1 MAGAAELT
9 SGDDANAV
17 LSACI
22 DIGSN
27 TTRLLVAERDGA
39 GLREVLARRMFVP
52 LVARNGGPIHPDT
65 VTVLASVVA
74 AHAAVARDCGAERI
88 HAVATAAIRHAANR
102 DALCA
107 AIRREAGLPV
117 RVLDDADEAR
127 LAFAGATRTL
137 PAPPGGIVGVVDVG
151 GGSSELV
158 AGTVAGGVSWYASVR
173 VGSGV
178 LTERHVR
185 SDPPSDADLRTLRA
199 EADAA
204 FAGIAAPHPAC
215 AYAVGGSATS
225 LRRLCGGE
233 LTPLALDDALR
244 LVVSW
249 SVRDTA
255 RRLDL
260 ARERVRLLPAGLVL
274 LRAAAEAFGG
284 LPLEVAR
291 GGLREGV
298 VLEDFAGAPQA

>member
-1 MAGAAELT
+1 MMP
-9 SGDDANAV
+9 SPV

-27 TTRLLVAERDGA
+27 TTRLLVAEPDGA

-52 LVARNGGPIHPDT
+52 LVSVDDGAIDPET

-74 AHAAVARDCGAERI
+74 AHAAVARECGAERI

-102 DALCA
+102 DALCG
-107 AIRREAGLPV
+107 AIHREAGLRV
-117 RVLDDADEAR
+117 RVLDDAEEAR
-127 LAFAGATRTL
+127 LAFAGAVGTL
-137 PAPPGGIVGVVDVG
+137 PAPPGGTVGVVDVG

-158 AGTVAGGVSWYASVR
+158 AGTATGGVSWYVSVR

-178 LTERHVR
+178 LTERHVA
-185 SDPPSDADLRTLRA
+185 SDPPTAAELVALRA
-199 EADAA
+199 AADAA
-204 FAGIAAPHPAC
+204 FAGVRAPRAAAV
-215 AYAVGGSATS
+215 YAVGGSATS
-225 LRRLCGGE
+225 LRQLCGDE
-233 LTPLALDDALR
+233 LTPRTLEAALS
-244 LVVSW
+244 VVAAHP
-249 SVRDTA
+249 VRDA
-255 RRLDL
+255 ASGLSL

-284 LPLEVAR
+284 VPLDIAR

-298 VLEDFAGAPQA
+298 LLEDFAGAARHS

>member
-1 MAGAAELT
+1 MAGATELT

-204 FAGIAAPHPAC
+204 FAGIAAPRPAC

-274 LRAAAEAFGG
+274 LRAAADAFGG

>member
-1 MAGAAELT
+1 MMP
-9 SGDDANAV
+9 SAV
-17 LSACI
+17 RSACI

-52 LVARNGGPIHPDT
+52 LAAGNGTGIGAET

-74 AHAAVARDCGAERI
+74 AHAAVARDCGAERV
-88 HAVATAAIRHAANR
+88 HVVATAAIRDAANGE
-102 DALCA
+102 ALCA
-107 AIRREAGLPV
+107 AIRRESGLTV
-117 RVLDDADEAR
+117 RVLGDAEEAR
-127 LAFAGATRTL
+127 LAFAGAIGTL
-137 PAPPGGIVGVVDVG
+137 PAPPDGTVGVVDVG

-158 AGTVAGGVSWYASVR
+158 AGTVAGGVSWYVSIR

-185 SDPPSDADLRTLRA
+185 GDPPTAAELDALRA

-204 FAGIAAPHPAC
+204 FAGIRAPRADC
-215 AYAVGGSATS
+215 VYAVGGSATS
-225 LRRLCGGE
+225 LRRLCGDE
-233 LTPLALDDALR
+233 LSPRSLEAALHVVAAHPIRDAASGLA
-244 LVVSW
+244 
-249 SVRDTA
+249 
-255 RRLDL
+255 L

-274 LRAAAEAFGG
+274 LRAATEAFGG
-284 LPLEVAR
+284 VPLEIAR

-298 VLEDFAGAPQA
+298 LLEDFAGGRRAS

>member
-9 SGDDANAV
+9 AGDDANAV
-17 LSACI
+17 RSACI

-27 TTRLLVAERDGA
+27 TTRLLVAEQDGA
-39 GLREVLARRMFVP
+39 GLREILARRMFVP
-52 LVARNGGPIHPDT
+52 LVDGDGGAIHAET

-74 AHAAVARDCGAERI
+74 AHAAVARECGAERI
-88 HAVATAAIRHAANR
+88 HAVATAAIRDAANR

-107 AIRREAGLPV
+107 AIGREAGLRV
-117 RVLDDADEAR
+117 RVLDDAEEAR

-137 PAPPGGIVGVVDVG
+137 PAPPGGTVGVVDIG

-185 SDPPSDADLRTLRA
+185 SDPPTANDLRALRA
-199 EADAA
+199 EAEAA
-204 FAGIAAPHPAC
+204 FAGIAAPRLRC

-233 LTPLALDDALR
+233 LTPRALDDAVR
-244 LVVSW
+244 LVVAS

-255 RRLDL
+255 RRLSL
-260 ARERVRLLPAGLVL
+260 ARERVRLLPAALVL

-298 VLEDFAGAPQA
+298 VLEDLARGPQG

>member
-1 MAGAAELT
+1 MMP
-9 SGDDANAV
+9 SAV
-17 LSACI
+17 RSACI

-27 TTRLLVAERDGA
+27 TTRLLVAEPDGT

-52 LVARNGGPIHPDT
+52 LVSVDGGAIDPET

-74 AHAAVARDCGAERI
+74 AHAAVARECGAERI

-102 DALCA
+102 DALCG
-107 AIRREAGLPV
+107 AIYREAGLRV

-127 LAFAGATRTL
+127 LAFAGAVGTL
-137 PAPPGGIVGVVDVG
+137 PAPPGGTVGVVDVG

-158 AGTVAGGVSWYASVR
+158 AGTAAGGVSWFVSVR

-178 LTERHVR
+178 LTERHVAG
-185 SDPPSDADLRTLRA
+185 DPPTAAELAALRA
-199 EADAA
+199 AADAA
-204 FAGIAAPHPAC
+204 FAGVRAPRAASV
-215 AYAVGGSATS
+215 YAVGGSATS
-225 LRRLCGGE
+225 LRQLCGDE
-233 LTPLALDDALR
+233 LTPRTLEAALS
-244 LVVSW
+244 VVAAHP
-249 SVRDTA
+249 VRDA
-255 RRLDL
+255 ASGLSL

-284 LPLEVAR
+284 VPLDIAR

-298 VLEDFAGAPQA
+298 LLEDFAGAAGGS